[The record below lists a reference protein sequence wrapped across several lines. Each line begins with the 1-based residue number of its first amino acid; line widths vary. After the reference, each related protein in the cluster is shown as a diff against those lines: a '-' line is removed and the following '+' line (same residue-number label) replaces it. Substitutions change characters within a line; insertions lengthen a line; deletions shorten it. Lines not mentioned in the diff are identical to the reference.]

1 MTEITP
7 QDLLELFAVGT
18 GVSAAIALIM
28 QRLISPFLR
37 LLVAPV
43 RDVLLR
49 FVPVALGIILTHLLF
64 PISMSFLTPIPAEFV
79 TFRLTIPL
87 GIIAGAGAS
96 LAYEMW
102 KSTAKRLLIRW
113 SD

>member
-28 QRLISPFLR
+28 QRLISPFIR

-64 PISMSFLTPIPAEFV
+64 PVLMSYLTPIPAEYV
-79 TFRLTIPL
+79 NFRLTIPL

-96 LAYEMW
+96 LAYELW

>member
-28 QRLISPFLR
+28 QRLVSPFIR

-64 PISMSFLTPIPAEFV
+64 PISISYLTPIPEQYV

-96 LAYEMW
+96 LAYELW